1 MRTDSAP
8 PQVLDDMSRALI
20 GLRSEMLGAETL
32 PLDGLHDLPAQ
43 SQASARN
50 LLHYLALRRHDLRG
64 LQRKLESVGLSTL
77 EGAESGALENVDA
90 VLGVLRRLD
99 LGAPWRSGGSNA
111 GQALLDAHTD
121 TLFGPARTG
130 RAVRIMV
137 TMPLE
142 AAHEYA
148 MVRNL
153 VSAGMDCMRINC
165 AHDDPDAWDRMLH
178 HLRRASDD
186 TGQSCRAVMDLAGPK
201 LRTGA
206 VEPGPRV
213 VRWRP
218 RRDVFGRVV
227 TPARIWLTAREHPC
241 PAPQPA
247 AATLPVAGSWVSQL
261 IAGDHITLIDA
272 RDSERALQVTAV
284 ADGGAWAEAS
294 QTAYVV
300 PGTPL
305 VRARRSPGEQ
315 RRTHVADVPAKSQ
328 SIALCAGDTLM
339 LTKGTAPGCPAVR
352 HGNGTVL
359 TPARIGVTLPEALE
373 DVKPGE
379 RVWFDDGR
387 IGGVIRHVGPADV
400 EVAITHAN
408 TVGLTLGA
416 DKGVNLPD
424 STLRLPSLTTKDLE
438 DLRFIASHADIV
450 GYSFVRTAEDVH
462 ALQAQLHALDR
473 PRLPLILKVET
484 RRAFEHLPSLLI
496 AVMHSAAAGVMIAR
510 GDLAVECGFERLAEV
525 QDEILWMAEA
535 SHMPVVWATQVLE
548 TLAKEGIP
556 TRAEIT
562 DAAMAERA
570 ECVMLNKGPY
580 ILDAARALATILTR
594 MQAHQRKARVMLCQ
608 SGLASRFFGRRL

>member
-1 MRTDSAP
+1 MKTDFAAP
-8 PQVLDDMSRALI
+8 QMLDDMSRALT

-32 PLDGLHDLPAQ
+32 AFDGLADLPEP

-64 LQRKLESVGLSTL
+64 LQRKLESLGLSTL
-77 EGAESGALENVDA
+77 EGAESRALQNVDA
-90 VLGVLRRLD
+90 VLRILRRLD
-99 LGAPWRSGGSNA
+99 AAAPWRGGSSNV
-111 GQALLDAHTD
+111 GQALLEAHTD
-121 TLFGPARTG
+121 TLFGPARAG

-137 TMPLE
+137 TMPIE
-142 AAHEYA
+142 AAHDYA
-148 MVRNL
+148 LVRDL
-153 VSAGMDCMRINC
+153 VSTGMDCMRINC

-186 TGQSCRAVMDLAGPK
+186 TGRSCRAVMDLAGPK

-213 VRWRP
+213 LRWRP

-227 TPARIWLTAREHPC
+227 APARIWLTSREHPRASPR
-241 PAPQPA
+241 PAT
-247 AATLPVAGSWVSQL
+247 ATLPVAGAWVAQL
-261 IAGDHITLIDA
+261 IAGDRITVIDA
-272 RDSERALQVTAV
+272 RDSERTLEVTAV
-284 ADGGAWAEAS
+284 EDGGAWADAS

-305 VRARRSPGEQ
+305 IRERRCAGQQ
-315 RRTHVADVPAKSQ
+315 RRTHIEDVPAKSQ
-328 SIALCAGDTLM
+328 SLALSAGDALI
-339 LTKGTAPGCPAVR
+339 LTKSAAPGSPAVR
-352 HGNGTVL
+352 HENGTVL
-359 TPARIGVTLPEALE
+359 APARIGVTLPEALD

-387 IGGVIRHVGPADV
+387 IGGVIRHVGPAGV

-408 TVGLTLGA
+408 TVGLSLGA
-416 DKGVNLPD
+416 DKGINLPD
-424 STLRLPSLTTKDLE
+424 STLRVPPLTAKDLE
-438 DLRFIASHADIV
+438 DLRFIAAHADIV
-450 GYSFVRTAEDVH
+450 GYSFVRTAEDVR
-462 ALQAQLHALDR
+462 ALQAHLRALDR
-473 PRLPLILKVET
+473 PGLPLILKVET

-525 QDEILWMAEA
+525 QEEILWMAEA
-535 SHMPVVWATQVLE
+535 SHMPVIWATQVLE

-556 TRAEIT
+556 SRAEIT

-580 ILDAARALATILTR
+580 ILNAARALSTILTR

-608 SGLASRFFGRRL
+608 SGIASRFFSGRL